1 MRARALEFLTT
12 EEGKGIEEY
21 LRCYR
26 FLDDEVPGIPPW
38 VTYAELRRMAARLR
52 SGKLRGDP
60 RIPPNDLADLLE
72 KSIRQDQFIRDIL
85 KAERDQLEYERE
97 CDERD
102 EANRRR
108 GLRAGFHRLKSSPQA
123 ADPESPVAKK
133 VQSLNR
139 KLRNELGCPR
149 RRRKG

>member
-12 EEGKGIEEY
+12 EEGKSMEEY

-26 FLDDEVPGIPPW
+26 FLKDDVPGIPPW

-52 SGKLRGDP
+52 SGKMRADP
-60 RIPPNDLADLLE
+60 WIPPNELADLIE
-72 KSIRQDQFIRDIL
+72 RSIRQDQFVRDIL
-85 KAERDQLEYERE
+85 KAGRRQKEYERQ
-97 CDERD
+97 CDQRD
-102 EANRRR
+102 EENRRK
-108 GLRAGFHRLKSSPQA
+108 GVRAGFHRLKSSPQA

-133 VQSLNR
+133 VRSLNR
-139 KLRNELGCPR
+139 RLRNELGCPR